1 LRENI
6 LAIHWDPNP
15 IAISIESI
23 HCNIYWYGILFAT
36 GFILGYLL
44 AKYMCKKENLPTEKL
59 DALLFYV
66 FIGTLV
72 GARLFHVCF
81 YQPNYYFN
89 NPVEII
95 CIWKGG
101 LASHGGSIGAILAL
115 LYFCYKNP
123 EFKLIWM
130 LDHLCIPTGLVAA
143 LIRIG
148 NFMNSEIVGKPT
160 GNDYGIIFDRLDSVT
175 PLHPVQ
181 LYESISYFLIFLV
194 LLAAYLAGKD
204 KNRGLFI
211 GIFLFMVFGIR
222 FILEIFKA
230 NQAEYEIAMNQW
242 LSNYI
247 SCPIFITVGMLL
259 SIPFILVGFVL
270 IMLSLRNKNAI

>member
-1 LRENI
+1 
-6 LAIHWDPNP
+6 
-15 IAISIESI
+15 
-23 HCNIYWYGILFAT
+23 
-36 GFILGYLL
+36 
-44 AKYMCKKENLPTEKL
+44 
-59 DALLFYV
+59 
-66 FIGTLV
+66 
-72 GARLFHVCF
+72 
-81 YQPNYYFN
+81 
-89 NPVEII
+89 
-95 CIWKGG
+95 
-101 LASHGGSIGAILAL
+101 
-115 LYFCYKNP
+115 
-123 EFKLIWM
+123 
-130 LDHLCIPTGLVAA
+130 
-143 LIRIG
+143 
-148 NFMNSEIVGKPT
+148 MNSEIVGKPT